1 MTSPLT
7 IEEKAKILRY
17 LRYPNWQSLAQ
28 SFQLGFPSEAQ
39 PEFLVRLAFDRI
51 APESLDLI
59 RKDLCELDI
68 IELQFSEARKR
79 FQASKLG
86 ELTLNQN
93 EIRMLEREDSRWRK
107 KLADDLGV
115 YQNPWS
121 NENVPF
127 GGNGMMSA
135 KVYHS

>member
-1 MTSPLT
+1 MGAPLT
-7 IEEKAKILRY
+7 TEEKAKILRY
-17 LRYPNWQSLAQ
+17 LRYPDWESLAQ
-28 SFQLGFPSEAQ
+28 SFMLGFPSEGQ

-59 RKDLCELDI
+59 RKDVCELDR
-68 IELQFSEARKR
+68 IEQQFSEARER
-79 FQASKLG
+79 FRASKLG
-86 ELTLNQN
+86 ELVLNEK
-93 EIRMLEREDSRWRK
+93 EIMMLEREDRRWRK

-121 NENVPF
+121 NENMEY

-135 KVYHS
+135 RVLHS